1 MPSRQNIESAD
12 MIRAGGISASHTPEA
27 LILPVPLSDVAAFR
41 ARPRRVPRGH
51 DIATAPSLLV
61 FQHEPESV
69 PALIEMALFKDRGMD
84 HDLAA

>member
-1 MPSRQNIESAD
+1 
-12 MIRAGGISASHTPEA
+12 MIRVGGISASHTPEA
-27 LILPVPLSDVAAFR
+27 LFLPVLLSDVAAFR
-41 ARPRRVPRGH
+41 ARPRRVPRVHGH